1 MARYSQRTGRM
12 LYIAIQFAGNMPTE
26 NVKVF
31 KMSLHTGRQLKLL
44 ASESRKVT
52 TTQTAAE
59 ACQSIINKFGSI
71 SDNTKYYHRGNGIW
85 SIYTISEDRRKTGKI
100 APDSK
105 HWSSEPWRWDL
116 KKIDTEEGLTI
127 KRKIVSERKPRHNKS
142 QKTKQ
147 KNLFARF

>member
-1 MARYSQRTGRM
+1 VVKYSQRTGRM
-12 LYIAIQFAGNMPTE
+12 LYIATQSVDNTPTE
-26 NVKVF
+26 NEKVL

-59 ACQSIINKFGSI
+59 AVQSIINKFGSI

-100 APDSK
+100 APDTQ
-105 HWSSEPWRWDL
+105 HWHSEPWRWDL

-127 KRKIVSERKPRHNKS
+127 KRKIVSERKPRHNKN

-147 KNLFARF
+147 KNIFARF